1 MAAVLLYAV
10 SGGPEGTQLRP
21 SQVEVDDPALFAAE
35 LAEIAPSLP
44 RRLDAT
50 AENIDQG
57 LAKLVLT
64 LVEFIRRLLEHQAV
78 RRMEGGELTDSQIEE
93 LGLALLRLRE
103 RLDEIKDVFGL
114 SGEELNIDLGPLG
127 RLL

>member
-1 MAAVLLYAV
+1 MSDEVRSGAA
-10 SGGPEGTQLRP
+10 SMPR
-21 SQVEVDDPALFAAE
+21 VEVDDAALFAAE
-35 LAEIAPSLP
+35 LGEVAPALP
-44 RRLDAT
+44 RRIEAR

-57 LAKLVLT
+57 LARLVLT
-64 LVEFIRRLLEHQAV
+64 LIEFIRQLLEHQAV
-78 RRMEGGELTDSQIEE
+78 RRMEGGGLTDEQVEE